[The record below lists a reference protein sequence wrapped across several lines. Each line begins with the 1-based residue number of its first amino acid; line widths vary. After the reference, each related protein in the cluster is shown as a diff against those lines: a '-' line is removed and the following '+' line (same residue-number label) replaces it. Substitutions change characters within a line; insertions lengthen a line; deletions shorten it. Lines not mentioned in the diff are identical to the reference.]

1 LRASEASVLDSY
13 AKSNTLD
20 SRRPNEL
27 TLMTGIGPS
36 RLDKRSAS
44 FEASLHEAPQDEE
57 ICYAIDDI
65 PHPEEAAKQLS
76 RRMGN
81 RQPLGSSAP

>member
-57 ICYAIDDI
+57 ICHAIDDI

-81 RQPLGSSAP
+81 RKSLGSSAP